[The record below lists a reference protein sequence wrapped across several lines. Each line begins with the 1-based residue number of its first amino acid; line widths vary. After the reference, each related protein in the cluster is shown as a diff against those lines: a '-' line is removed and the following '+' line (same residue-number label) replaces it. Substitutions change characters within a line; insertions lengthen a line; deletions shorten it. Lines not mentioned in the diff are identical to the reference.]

1 MKNILTKTIIS
12 AALVFSAALVSFAA
26 PKSEAQFDR
35 LIRTYTLNPDGSQEL
50 RVQKQLTIYTH
61 AAMNSLYGETF
72 IVYDPSY
79 QHLTI
84 NESYTRQKDGTVV
97 TTPDNAFVEVLPSAA
112 ADAPAYNGLK
122 EMVVVHTGLELGA
135 TIYLDYTITTE
146 AGALPA
152 LDIFEQ
158 IEELSPIKNY
168 VLSVSVPAGTPL
180 HYELLNGRT
189 APRISEADGMQT
201 VTWTLKNVRPRPR
214 SLAVSVHAGNVQA
227 VAVTTFPSREAALE
241 VISSQAYSP
250 EDEAVKSLLA
260 SFNEGKADR
269 RSVLDK
275 INDYITS
282 GLGQSRLTLAQTGY
296 RVRPAADVIGS
307 AYATSAERALL
318 ADALVRAA
326 GQQSDVSLAFP
337 LTEDEA
343 AAGLSSLMAISSSP
357 VCSDRSFQSYVSIG
371 DYVSLCNLDGSKV
384 EAGGTGA
391 RLELVNTLSIS
402 AGDGKALGGGYYSF
416 SFPEGDSQWLR
427 QVYASTTANTT
438 RSVNLLLP
446 YLPEET
452 LTYVL
457 DNEDGMTPVALPEDR
472 TVSNSVGTVS
482 LRTEQKDGNT
492 VLTLSLKLGTQL
504 IAPGLYPQYYKLMS
518 EWYTLCATPLIF
530 SAE

>member
-1 MKNILTKTIIS
+1 MKNILTKTIMS

-35 LIRTYTLNPDGSQEL
+35 LIKTYTLNPDGSQEL

-214 SLAVSVHAGNVQA
+214 SLAVSVPAGNVQA

-250 EDEAVKSLLA
+250 EDEAVRSLLD

-269 RSVLDK
+269 RSVMDK
-275 INDYITS
+275 INDYVVS
-282 GLGQSRLTLAQTGY
+282 ELGLSRLSLVQTGY

-307 AYATSAERALL
+307 AYATSMEKALL
-318 ADALVRAA
+318 ADALMKAA
-326 GQQSDVSLAFP
+326 GQNSEIALVFP
-337 LTEDEA
+337 LTEDRA
-343 AAGLSSLMAISSSP
+343 AAGLSSLMAVSSSP
-357 VCSDRSFQSYVSIG
+357 VCTDWHCIDLMSIG
-371 DYVSLCNLDGSKV
+371 DYVSVCGLDGK
-384 EAGGTGA
+384 EMDREQAPA
-391 RLELVNTLSIS
+391 LLENVSTMSIS
-402 AGDGKALGGGYYSF
+402 AADGEDLGNGYYSF
-416 SFPEGDSQWLR
+416 AFPAGDSQWLR
-427 QVYASTTANTT
+427 REYASTTANTT
-438 RSVNLLLP
+438 RSVNLLLS
-446 YLPEET
+446 YLPEEI
-452 LTYVL
+452 LTYTLAVGEGL
-457 DNEDGMTPVALPEDR
+457 APVVMPGDR

-482 LRTEQKDGNT
+482 VKTEQKDGAT
-492 VLTLSLKLGTQL
+492 VITKHLKLGVQL
-504 IAPGLYPQYYKLMS
+504 ITPALYPQYYRLMS
-518 EWYTLCATPLIF
+518 EWYTICTSPLIF
-530 SAE
+530 KAE